1 MTVTDTTTAR
11 LAATNVRSRN
21 ERSRVQSCGETDVAM
36 AAGLDPARNLARD
49 CADYYL
55 LAHLRMPHYLP
66 EAAERL
72 ADLASELAE
81 EFTIYLDLA
90 CGGELRH
97 ASTWPYELPSS
108 PVLGRGSD
116 RSVAWKDWLA
126 WETPMY
132 RMEYAVQAFEQA
144 SWPSRNYGGEPWMLI
159 ASTVLAFLSK
169 EMSAEAFIDRV
180 WNLHHHGGVCLNK
193 VYATEELAAV
203 LEAHGKD
210 DYETLLS
217 YSSETTKFLWV
228 KAFDN
233 KTFGEACASL
243 VLWTRLR
250 QLVPTTA
257 YATKSH

>member
-1 MTVTDTTTAR
+1 MTMTHNRPAP
-11 LAATNVRSRN
+11 LAATRRDG
-21 ERSRVQSCGETDVAM
+21 RSRVPTGGETDVAI
-36 AAGLDPARNLARD
+36 AAGLDPTRNLTRD

-66 EAAERL
+66 DAAERL
-72 ADLASELAE
+72 EDLASDLAE

-97 ASTWPYELPSS
+97 ASTWPYELPSC
-108 PVLGRGSD
+108 PVLGRGRD

-132 RMEYAVQAFEQA
+132 RMEYAVQAFEEA

-159 ASTVLAFLSK
+159 AATVLAFLRK
-169 EMSAEAFIDRV
+169 EMSPELFVDRV
-180 WNLHHHGGVCLNK
+180 WNLEHHGGCSLNK

-217 YSSETTKFLWV
+217 YSSDSTKLLWD
-228 KAFDN
+228 KAFD
-233 KTFGEACASL
+233 KKSFGEACASL

-250 QLVPTTA
+250 ELVPVA
-257 YATKSH
+257 ACAAKSH

>member
-1 MTVTDTTTAR
+1 MTMTDNSTRLTA
-11 LAATNVRSRN
+11 TGVRRRN
-21 ERSRVQSCGETDVAM
+21 GRSRVPMCGETDVAI
-36 AAGLDPARNLARD
+36 AAGLDPARNLARE

-55 LAHLRMPHYLP
+55 LAHLRMPHYLH

-72 ADLASELAE
+72 EDLASELAK

-97 ASTWPYELPSS
+97 ASTWPYELPSC

-126 WETPMY
+126 WETSIY
-132 RMEYAVQAFEQA
+132 RMEYAVEAFEQA

-159 ASTVLAFLSK
+159 ASTVLAFLH
-169 EMSAEAFIDRV
+169 EEISAEMFIDRV

-193 VYATEELAAV
+193 VYATDELAAV
-203 LEAHGKD
+203 LEAHGRD

-217 YSSETTKFLWV
+217 YSSDTTKLLWE
-228 KAFDN
+228 KAFDD

-250 QLVPTTA
+250 KLIPIPA
-257 YATKSH
+257 LATESH

>member
-1 MTVTDTTTAR
+1 MTMTHNTLAP
-11 LAATNVRSRN
+11 LAATTVSRGDR
-21 ERSRVQSCGETDVAM
+21 RSRVPIGGETEVAI
-36 AAGLDPARNLARD
+36 AAGLDPTRNLMRD

-72 ADLASELAE
+72 EVLASELAQ

-97 ASTWPYELPSS
+97 ASTWPYELPSC

-126 WETPMY
+126 WNTPTY
-132 RMEYAVQAFEQA
+132 RMEYAVEAFEQA

-159 ASTVLAFLSK
+159 ASTVLAFLRK
-169 EMSAEAFIDRV
+169 EMSSEVFVDRV
-180 WNLHHHGGVCLNK
+180 WNLEHHGGCSLNK
-193 VYATEELAAV
+193 VYATEELPAV
-203 LEAHGKD
+203 LEAHGRD

-217 YSSETTKFLWV
+217 YSSETTKLLWD
-228 KAFDN
+228 KAFDK

-250 QLVPTTA
+250 ELIPA
-257 YATKSH
+257 AACAAESH

>member
-1 MTVTDTTTAR
+1 VTRTDKRPAR
-11 LAATNVRSRN
+11 LVATTVRRRD
-21 ERSRVQSCGETDVAM
+21 ERSRIPTCGETKVAI
-36 AAGLDPARNLARD
+36 AAGLDPTRNLAQSG
-49 CADYYL
+49 ADYYL

-72 ADLASELAE
+72 EDLASELAQ
-81 EFTIYLDLA
+81 EFTTYLDLA

-97 ASTWPYELPSS
+97 ASTWPYELPSC

-126 WETPMY
+126 WETPTY
-132 RMEYAVQAFEQA
+132 RMEYAVQAFEEA

-159 ASTVLAFLSK
+159 ASTVLAFLRK
-169 EMSAEAFIDRV
+169 EMSSEVFVDRV
-180 WNLHHHGGVCLNK
+180 WNLEHHGGISLNK
-193 VYATEELAAV
+193 VYATDELATV

-217 YSSETTKFLWV
+217 YSSDTVKHLWE
-228 KAFDN
+228 KAFDK
-233 KTFGEACASL
+233 KTFNEACASV

-250 QLVPTTA
+250 DLIPTPA
-257 YATKSH
+257 YAAKSQ